1 MLGAGD
7 TLESL
12 AEQTQNTL
20 EILKKEKAIQLKIMT
35 HTRKKNTL

>member
-12 AEQTQNTL
+12 AEQAQNTL
-20 EILKKEKAIQLKIMT
+20 EILNRRKNNLAKNYDSHKEKL
-35 HTRKKNTL
+35 